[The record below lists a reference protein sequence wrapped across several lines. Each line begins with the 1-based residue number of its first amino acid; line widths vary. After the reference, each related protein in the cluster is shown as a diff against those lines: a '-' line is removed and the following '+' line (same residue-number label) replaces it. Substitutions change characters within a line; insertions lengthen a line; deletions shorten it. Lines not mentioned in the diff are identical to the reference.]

1 MKRHRKEVDNIY
13 HVELDLNQVN
23 PSMTVDDLREVAL
36 RNNVYL
42 KYKRDSGLTDEAW
55 VRALSIKNE
64 RERAYSNLTTMV
76 PNTILN
82 KARIVSL
89 SVKKLVST
97 LHNRG
102 L

>member
-1 MKRHRKEVDNIY
+1 MKRHRKEVDDIY
-13 HVELDLNQVN
+13 RVELDLNQVN
-23 PSMTVDDLREVAL
+23 PSMSVDDLREVAL

-42 KYKRDSGLTDEAW
+42 KYKRDSGLTEEAW
-55 VRALSIKNE
+55 VRALSIKSD

-82 KARIVSL
+82 KARVISL
-89 SVKKLVST
+89 SAKKLVST

>member
-1 MKRHRKEVDNIY
+1 MKRHRKEVDDIY
-13 HVELDLNQVN
+13 RVELDLNQVN
-23 PSMTVDDLREVAL
+23 PSMSVDDLREVAL

-42 KYKRDSGLTDEAW
+42 KYKRDSGLTEEAW
-55 VRALSIKNE
+55 VRALSIKSD

-82 KARIVSL
+82 KARVVSL
-89 SVKKLVST
+89 SAKKLVST

>member
-1 MKRHRKEVDNIY
+1 MKRHRKEVDDIY
-13 HVELDLNQVN
+13 RVELDLNQVN
-23 PSMTVDDLREVAL
+23 PSMSVDDLREVAL

-42 KYKRDSGLTDEAW
+42 KYKRDSGLTEEAW
-55 VRALSIKNE
+55 VRALSIKSD

-82 KARIVSL
+82 KARVVSL